1 MAVTISLSITQN
13 SQNTINN
20 TSNVTVKVTASWTG
34 GSNNRVVDANGTPQ
48 AKGWVKIDGES
59 YDFAS
64 TFNDGQTT
72 TGSKVICTKTVNVAH
87 NANGA
92 KTLACSASYT
102 TGVSSGTVTASA
114 SKTLTTI
121 PRKSALAVSNG
132 TLDRTQTMVVV
143 RQSDAFTHTIVATC
157 GNLSTTICT
166 KSTNTNISFKPPISW
181 ASLNTVGTKVDVTY
195 VITTYNGNT
204 SIGSNRYDR
213 TCSIPESVKPDC
225 EIRITDAAGYM
236 DSWGAYLQGLS
247 NLRVEIDARTC
258 YDSPI
263 KSYSTTVN
271 GKTYT
276 ASSFT
281 TDVITTYGTVT
292 VTTTVTD
299 KRGRSTTVTE
309 SITILEYSKP
319 RITAL
324 SVHRCNEDGT
334 PNDQDGEFVQVV
346 FSATVSNP
354 DDSGSAYYE
363 LAYKKTSES
372 DYTVIELH
380 DFDHC
385 FELEDASN
393 ASCIFPADSGSSYDV
408 RMTVYDDFITNHK
421 TTTASTGYTIMHWK
435 ASGRGMAIGKVSE
448 LDDVLDIG
456 MQTRF
461 TGGLLYPEIEPET
474 DLDEMRTPGFYV
486 GENVSTYNY
495 GNCPIT
501 AGTFI
506 FEVLSGGKNGQV
518 LQRLTRCDKLKP
530 LVLQRWWYG
539 GSWGEWLWAGSDE
552 VLLYENAAGSSNT
565 IQLRLNNDPSND
577 VVNASHFRYLEIYFT
592 DNNGRGSGYV
602 KVWNPDDRT
611 VDLQLTEAS
620 NTIYSRQTAYTI
632 EGYQIIPE
640 LTTASYYRITSAG
653 AVNTS
658 IGTNYIK
665 IIRVVGRP

>member
-34 GSNNRVVDANGTPQ
+34 GSNNRVVGADGTPQ
-48 AKGWVKIDGES
+48 AKGWVKIDGTS

-87 NANGA
+87 NANGT

-132 TLDRTQTMVVV
+132 ILDRTQTMVVA

-181 ASLNTVGTKVDVTY
+181 ASQNTVGTKVNVTY

-225 EIRITDAAGYM
+225 ELIITDAAGYA
-236 DSWGAYLQGLS
+236 STYGGYLQGLS
-247 NLRVEIDARTC
+247 KLKIEIDARTS
-258 YDSPI
+258 YNSPI
-263 KSYSTTVN
+263 TSYKTVVN
-271 GKTYT
+271 GIAYT
-276 ASSFT
+276 KSSFT
-281 TDVITTYGTVT
+281 VDIPANFGTLT
-292 VTTTVTD
+292 ITTTVTD
-299 KRGRSTTVTE
+299 KRGRSTTVSE
-309 SITILEYSKP
+309 SITVLEYFKP
-319 RITAL
+319 RITEL
-324 SVHRCNEDGT
+324 SVHRCDEDGT
-334 PNDQDGEFVQVV
+334 PNDQDGEYVQVI
-346 FSATVSNP
+346 FSSEAAVLSNRN
-354 DDSGSAYYE
+354 SVCYE

-380 DFDHC
+380 DFDDC

-408 RMTVYDDFITNHK
+408 RMTVYDDFIANHK

-456 MQTRF
+456 MQTRLL
-461 TGGLLYPEIEPET
+461 GGLLYPELEPET
-474 DLDEMRTPGFYV
+474 DLDEIRTPGFYV

-539 GSWGEWLWAGSDE
+539 GSWGEWFWAGTDE
-552 VLLYENAAGSSNT
+552 VLLYENSAGSNGT

-620 NTIYSRQTAYTI
+620 STIYSRQTAYTI
-632 EGYQIIPE
+632 EGYQIIPD